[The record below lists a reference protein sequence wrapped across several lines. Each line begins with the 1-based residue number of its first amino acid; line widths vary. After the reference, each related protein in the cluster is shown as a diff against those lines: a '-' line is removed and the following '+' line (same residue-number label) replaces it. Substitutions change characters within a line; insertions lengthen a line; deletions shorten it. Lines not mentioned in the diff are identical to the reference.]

1 MGTKFAFPRK
11 SHWSDFPGKS
21 RQMRAKSSKVETSE
35 RNLAHGHQIECRDRS
50 SWCPTL
56 AHFQDDS
63 FICSRTSFQ
72 LAHKISIPNGSY
84 LTEPFWKSEWIESVP
99 LMTTYYFNCLA
110 TQYIFYLTQDY
121 AESHLFYW
129 YSICLE
135 HIFSRFLF
143 HFNPNGS
150 YFQNSQLIK
159 V

>member
-1 MGTKFAFPRK
+1 METNRKPHSIWLKDLEKKSPSENDETIIKPRDWKIMFVSSAWSSPRK

-50 SWCPTL
+50 SWCPKL

-110 TQYIFYLTQDY
+110 T
-121 AESHLFYW
+121 
-129 YSICLE
+129 
-135 HIFSRFLF
+135 
-143 HFNPNGS
+143 
-150 YFQNSQLIK
+150 
-159 V
+159 